1 MTRIAEGVTCM
12 RQILQA
18 LCDAGLKISCQFNDE
33 VRVICHGD
41 VTCLLQHARMHERHR
56 TILDLYRVGGDRLY
70 AGEPVTQLEH
80 AWQCGRLAEKSG
92 ASVALQLASWLHDL
106 GHLWVNSPGT
116 PTLRGEDD
124 RHEAVAADILAPLFG
139 LAVAEPV
146 RLHVQAK
153 RYLVTTNRAYAAKL
167 SQDSTRSLALQGGVM
182 SAQECALF
190 EAKPHFKDALKLR
203 VWDDLGKKKA
213 WFEDSRDDALMCLE
227 QLMQAAAS

>member
-1 MTRIAEGVTCM
+1 M
-12 RQILQA
+12 LQM
-18 LCDAGLKISCQFNDE
+18 LCDAGLNISCQFNDE
-33 VRVICHGD
+33 AWSICHEYFM
-41 VTCLLQHARMHERHR
+41 VLVQYARMQERHK
-56 TILDLYRVGGDRLY
+56 TILDLYRYGGDRLY

-92 ASVALQLASWLHDL
+92 ANTALQLASWLHDL

-124 RHEAVAADILAPLFG
+124 RHEAVAADILVPLFG

-153 RYLVTTNRAYAAKL
+153 RYLVTTNRAYTAKL
-167 SQDSTRSLALQGGVM
+167 SQDSTRSLDLQGGVM
-182 SAQECALF
+182 SAQECASF
-190 EAKPHFKDALKLR
+190 EAQPYFKDALKLR

-213 WFEDSRDDALMCLE
+213 WFEDSRDDALMHLE
-227 QLMQAAAS
+227 KLMQAAAS